1 MTVQNFLRL
10 SKEEQQFYLDNGYIK
25 VVYAESKMNQDVI
38 LNEPKVP
45 QTLID
50 EKIRMR
56 RYTYKEL
63 YKNSKKGFF

>member
-1 MTVQNFLRL
+1 LTVKNFFLL
-10 SKEEQQFYLDNGYIK
+10 SKEEQQFYLENGY
-25 VVYAESKMNQDVI
+25 VQLRHVESKMNEAPALDERKI
-38 LNEPKVP
+38 P

-56 RYTYKEL
+56 RYSYKEL